1 MTGSG
6 VSVLVSDQERCLI
19 RWSIVLARTQHTG
32 GGPTGRDDEARFT
45 GSCAVSNTQDKKER
59 ERERKKEGGGGGG
72 GISTVRISTSRSSS
86 AATTGIQSS
95 SSTIIQE
102 QKQGLTRVRNECSSS
117 IHNSTQL
124 ASCCSSGWRW
134 RVRIVF
140 MAADRCY
147 PEGNGTTTGIFVT
160 FPATGTERPQPLR
173 SFP

>member
-1 MTGSG
+1 MRIDHDWIRCIRPCIRPRTVLNSMVHRPRSYPTHWGRSHGTGRRGSFYWI
-6 VSVLVSDQERCLI
+6 LCRI
-19 RWSIVLARTQHTG
+19 QHT
-32 GGPTGRDDEARFT
+32 RQKR
-45 GSCAVSNTQDKKER
+45 ER
-59 ERERKKEGGGGGG
+59 ERERRRG

-117 IHNSTQL
+117 IYNSTQL